1 MNNLA
6 FLLSD
11 TGGDLDEAMNL
22 AQRTVQKF
30 PGEPAFSDT
39 TGYVYLKKGM
49 RDSAV
54 QTFTSLVQKYP
65 RVPLFRYHLGMAL
78 LETGDKVRA
87 RKELET
93 ALASHPSQDE
103 AAKIRELVN
112 KIG

>member
-11 TGGDLDEAMNL
+11 TGGDLDEALKL
-22 AQRTVQKF
+22 AQRAVQKV
-30 PGEPAFSDT
+30 PGQPNFADT
-39 TGYVYLKKGM
+39 MGYVYLKKGM
-49 RDSAV
+49 RDSAI
-54 QTFTSLVQKYP
+54 QTFTALVQKYP
-65 RVPLFRYHLGMAL
+65 GAPTFRYHLGMAL

-93 ALASHPSQDE
+93 ALANHPSQDE
-103 AAKIRELVN
+103 AVKIRELVG